1 VDTVQARHALPHD
14 VLEVAGQHLTL
25 VEVITR
31 TDLILLDFGDWGLI
45 VPADAVLPAV
55 DLGPRICIEE
65 VVPRPVYEPP
75 VLRDLERTPELD
87 ALFADVHLDIPRC
100 SRLV

>member
-1 VDTVQARHALPHD
+1 MDTIQARHTLPHD

-25 VEVITR
+25 VEVINKS
-31 TDLILLDFGDWGLI
+31 DLVLLDFGDWGIL
-45 VPADAVLPAV
+45 VPASAVLPAV
-55 DLGPRICIEE
+55 DLGPRICMEE
-65 VVPRPVYEPP
+65 VVPRSVYEPP